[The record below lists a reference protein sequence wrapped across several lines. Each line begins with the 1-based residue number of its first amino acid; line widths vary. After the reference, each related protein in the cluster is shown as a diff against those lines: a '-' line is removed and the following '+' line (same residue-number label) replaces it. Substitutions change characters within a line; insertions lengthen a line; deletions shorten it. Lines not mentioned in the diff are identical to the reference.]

1 MRRSPRRWTFRL
13 ERCAAGCRGLT
24 SVSGR
29 CWSIC
34 WRNEAMAVPDQ
45 RSLERLLDAAGQ
57 AVRPTHP
64 GWRTLPQRLAR
75 TKQLSR
81 RPTWWLGPL
90 SIASAALVL
99 TIWLGKFTAPTL
111 AEGPIEVRPVD
122 VSLTILSVSETEGE
136 TLYMPILQ
144 KLGTH
149 FMPPPN
155 LPMIAGAMPPSS
167 GRMDRVFQ
175 PERA

>member
-1 MRRSPRRWTFRL
+1 
-13 ERCAAGCRGLT
+13 
-24 SVSGR
+24 
-29 CWSIC
+29 
-34 WRNEAMAVPDQ
+34 
-45 RSLERLLDAAGQ
+45 
-57 AVRPTHP
+57 
-64 GWRTLPQRLAR
+64 AR

-90 SIASAALVL
+90 SIAAAALVL

-175 PERA
+175 PERARKLTGQALVKDHRLILNLKEGNNLVRFTDVAATIDPTSVRFVSDTD